1 MSLDEILLEHQKEA
15 TRAKD
20 KFRLKVIR
28 NLRAELKNAAIA
40 KKASLSADEEL
51 TVLTRE
57 VKQRQ
62 ESLADYER
70 AGRGFAGG
78 NKK

>member
-1 MSLDEILLEHQKEA
+1 MSLEELLVEHQKEA

-40 KKASLSADEEL
+40 KKAPLSDEEEL
-51 TVLTRE
+51 TVLARE

-62 ESLADYER
+62 ESLADY
-70 AGRGFAGG
+70 
-78 NKK
+78 